1 MSARQLVPGRLV
13 AVDVPQLAA
22 IAAGATVT
30 FDYRWPLTGRVVLL
44 RFDVREAAV
53 DPSDVTLAIATDAG
67 EQLFADVYGGR
78 SVSARLTGSS
88 RPARGAAYSSD
99 RRRGGLLMARPVT
112 AGDIWRVTIANTS
125 ASPITPFLAFLT
137 VDA

>member
-44 RFDVREAAV
+44 RFDVREAV

-112 AGDIWRVTIANTS
+112 AGDIWRVTIANNS
-125 ASPITPFLAFLT
+125 PSPIAPFLAFLT